1 MKFRVNT
8 SKEAVE
14 ETSGSSYI
22 SKSGIYDVEIAFASL
37 DVSKNGAESVNFNLN
52 YNGNSQTIY
61 GPYVTNKDGNVNE
74 IGAKLIN
81 KLAIVS
87 GMDDGDEFEI
97 EEETHNVGK
106 DNKPQEFA
114 VITNFSE
121 LPIKIRLQEEYSIN
135 PKKNEIQKRLVVK
148 NFFRA
153 EDNAS
158 AKEIID
164 GDNSKFGTHYALEE
178 EKYAD
183 NVTYKDGL
191 TSEDVEEWKKA
202 MTEAAKSGSTTPKPK
217 TTKAPTTKKAGG
229 LFK

>member
-87 GMDDGDEFEI
+87 GMGDGDEFEI
-97 EEETHNVGK
+97 EEETHKVGK

-121 LPIKIRLQEEYSIN
+121 LPIKIRLQEEYSMWDGKI
-135 PKKNEIQKRLVVK
+135 KKTMRIK

-158 AKEIID
+158 AEEIID
-164 GDNSKFGTHYALEE
+164 GDNSKFGTRYTLEE

-202 MTEAAKSGSTTPKPK
+202 MAEAAKGGSTTPKPK

>member
-1 MKFRVNT
+1 MKFRVST

-37 DVSKNGAESVNFNLN
+37 DVSKNGAESVNLNLN

-81 KLAIVS
+81 KLAIVG

-97 EEETHNVGK
+97 EEETHKVGK
-106 DNKPQEFA
+106 DNKEQEFA

-121 LPIKIRLQEEYSIN
+121 LPIKIRLQEEYYKWDDNI
-135 PKKNEIQKRLVVK
+135 KKTMRIK

-158 AKEIID
+158 AEEIID
-164 GDNSKFGTHYALEE
+164 GDTSKFGTRYTLEQ

-202 MTEAAKSGSTTPKPK
+202 MTEAAKNGSTTPKPK

>member
-37 DVSKNGAESVNFNLN
+37 DVSKNGAESVNLNLN

-81 KLAIVS
+81 KLAIVR

-97 EEETHNVGK
+97 EEETHKVGK
-106 DNKPQEFA
+106 DNKEQEFA

-121 LPIKIRLQEEYSIN
+121 LPIKIRLQEEYYKWDDNI
-135 PKKNEIQKRLVVK
+135 KKTMRIK

-158 AKEIID
+158 AEEIID
-164 GDNSKFGTHYALEE
+164 GDTSKFGTRYTLEQ

-202 MTEAAKSGSTTPKPK
+202 MTEAAKNGSTTPKPK

>member
-1 MKFRVNT
+1 MNFRVNT

-37 DVSKNGAESVNFNLN
+37 DVSKNGAESVNLNLN

-87 GMDDGDEFEI
+87 GMGDGDEFEI
-97 EEETHNVGK
+97 EEEIHNVGK

-121 LPIKIRLQEEYSIN
+121 LPIKIRLQEEYSMYDGKI
-135 PKKNEIQKRLVVK
+135 KKAMRIKS
-148 NFFRA
+148 FFRA

-158 AKEIID
+158 AEEIIED
-164 GDNSKFGTHYALEE
+164 DTSKFGTRYALEQ

-191 TSEDVEEWKKA
+191 TSEDVEEWKKVMA
-202 MTEAAKSGSTTPKPK
+202 DAAKGGSTTPKPK
-217 TTKAPTTKKAGG
+217 TTKAPTTKKASG